1 MSSDL
6 NSILKV
12 YLGTDSRGGYQPIG
26 IDQRMKQA
34 FPKDHD
40 AKMALIAKYLE
51 AEHPPADWEKTG
63 LAEEAKVFAEKLAN
77 RFPEL
82 DAVAARALA
91 NRWSFGW
98 K

>member
-1 MSSDL
+1 MNSDI
-6 NSILKV
+6 NYILKV
-12 YLGTDSRGGYQPIG
+12 YLGTDSRGGYQPVG

-34 FPKDHD
+34 FPNDHD
-40 AKMALIAKYLE
+40 AKMVLIAKYLE
-51 AEHPPADWEKTG
+51 AEHPPTVWEKVG
-63 LAEEAKVFAEKLAN
+63 LAEEAEVFADKLAN

-82 DAVAARALA
+82 DAVAVRALA